1 MATMVYFYEDEKF
14 CVDCAS
20 ILLDENGRALT
31 SDTSNATS
39 EPVAYPVECDE
50 CGIRI
55 VPTLT

>member
-1 MATMVYFYEDEKF
+1 MTTLVFTYEDEKF

-20 ILLDENGRALT
+20 VILDSNDHALT
-31 SDTSNATS
+31 SDASDGHS
-39 EPVAYPVECDE
+39 ELVSFRVYCDN